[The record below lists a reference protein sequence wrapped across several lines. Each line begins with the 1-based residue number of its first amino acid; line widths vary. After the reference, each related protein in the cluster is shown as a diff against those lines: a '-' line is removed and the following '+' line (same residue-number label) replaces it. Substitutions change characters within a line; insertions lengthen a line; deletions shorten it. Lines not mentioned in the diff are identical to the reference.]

1 MTFKPFMGWLT
12 KQVRVPFL
20 TWHTLSTIALPL
32 RAHYSTRTLIHHF
45 HMFLLHTDD
54 GSCRIQGQSVKSW
67 KHRWFVLS
75 NEELITYYAK
85 KEDQIPKVLTE

>member
-1 MTFKPFMGWLT
+1 
-12 KQVRVPFL
+12 
-20 TWHTLSTIALPL
+20 
-32 RAHYSTRTLIHHF
+32 
-45 HMFLLHTDD
+45 MFLLHTDD